1 MSDICPVVR
10 IADENAPGGF
20 VEINESDFDPKTH
33 QLYAEG
39 ANDGAGEDADAL
51 RAQIER
57 LGGKAH
63 HKAGVEKLQS
73 ILDGLLDAKH
83 DDAGGKSIRELNADL
98 ESLGIE
104 IDPADSPAD
113 KAAKIAAALEA

>member
-1 MSDICPVVR
+1 MSDTCPVVR
-10 IADENAPGGF
+10 IANAKAPGGF
-20 VEINESDFDPKTH
+20 VEINESDFDAKVH
-33 QLYAEG
+33 DVFEDGGDAE
-39 ANDGAGEDADAL
+39 ADAI

-63 HKAGVEKLQS
+63 HKAGAEKLQS
-73 ILDGLLDAKH
+73 ILDGLLDAPH
-83 DDAGGKSIRELNADL
+83 EDAGGKSIRELNADS

-104 IDPADSPAD
+104 IDPEDSPSA

>member
-10 IADENAPGGF
+10 IADDKAPGGF
-20 VEINESDFDPKTH
+20 VEINESDFDPKVH
-33 QLYAEG
+33 ERYE
-39 ANDGAGEDADAL
+39 ANGDVEADAL
-51 RAQIER
+51 RAHIER

-73 ILDGLLDAKH
+73 ILDGLLDAPH
-83 DDAGGKSIRELNADL
+83 EDAGGKSIRELNADC

-104 IDPADSPAD
+104 IDPEDSPAA
-113 KAAKIAAALEA
+113 KAAKIAAALET